1 MKSWLWSGKPWQAFK
16 TFAILFSFTINFIL
30 IIVLLLAAPL
40 ILPIVGQIAV
50 PIVGGLN
57 QSFVDM
63 GEARIVRVIK
73 VDDTIP
79 ISFVLPLNTETNV
92 RITQPV
98 PLSVP
103 ATMVLPAGGGVIN
116 GTVSLSL
123 PAGTTLPVALNLEV
137 PVDQEI
143 PVQLDVAVDIPLNET
158 ELGQPF
164 GDLQA
169 IFTPLDDL
177 LTDLP
182 NSNEE
187 LFNRLLNVGSSAE
200 NQQEASSQ
208 ASSD

>member
-16 TFAILFSFTINFIL
+16 TFAILFSFTINFVL
-30 IIVLLLAAPL
+30 IIVLLLVAPL

-63 GEARIVRVIK
+63 GDARIVRVIN
-73 VDDTIP
+73 VNDTIP
-79 ISFVLPLNTETNV
+79 ISFDLPLSTETNV
-92 RITQPV
+92 RITQAV

-123 PAGTTLPVALNLEV
+123 PAGTTLPVALDLLV

-143 PVQLDVAVDIPLNET
+143 PVQLDVEVDIPLDET

-187 LFNRLLNVGSSAE
+187 FFDRLLNIGPNAEEQQSA
-200 NQQEASSQ
+200 AQ
-208 ASSD
+208 ASTE

>member
-16 TFAILFSFTINFIL
+16 TFAILFSFTVNFIL
-30 IIVLLLAAPL
+30 IIVLLLVAPL

-63 GEARIVRVIK
+63 GKARIVRVIQ
-73 VDDTIP
+73 VDDRIP
-79 ISFVLPLNTETNV
+79 ISFDLPLSTETRV

-116 GTVSLSL
+116 GTVSLNL
-123 PAGTTLPVALNLEV
+123 PAGTELPVALNLVV

-169 IFTPLDDL
+169 IFTPLDEL

-182 NSNEE
+182 GSNEE
-187 LFNRLLNVGSSAE
+187 LFKRLFPTDQNAE
-200 NQQEASSQ
+200 SQQNNAQ
-208 ASSD
+208 ASNE

>member
-16 TFAILFSFTINFIL
+16 TFAILFSFVVNFIL
-30 IIVLLLAAPL
+30 IIVLLLVAPL

-63 GEARIVRVIK
+63 GEARITRVIT
-73 VDDTIP
+73 VDDTLP
-79 ISFVLPLNTETNV
+79 ISFDLPLSTETNV

-98 PLSVP
+98 PLNVP
-103 ATMVLPAGGGVIN
+103 ATMVLPGGGGVIN
-116 GTVSLSL
+116 GTVSLNL
-123 PAGTTLPVALNLEV
+123 PAGTTLPVALNLVV
-137 PVDQEI
+137 PVNQEI
-143 PVQLDVAVDIPLNET
+143 PVQLDVAVDIPLDET

-164 GDLQA
+164 SDLQA
-169 IFTPLDDL
+169 IFTPLDGL

-187 LFNRLLNVGSSAE
+187 LFNRLLNMGSSADA
-200 NQQEASSQ
+200 QQNSAQ
-208 ASSD
+208 ASNE

>member
-16 TFAILFSFTINFIL
+16 TFAILFSFTINFVLIL
-30 IIVLLLAAPL
+30 VLLLATPL

-63 GEARIVRVIK
+63 GQARIVRVIH
-73 VDDTIP
+73 VNDTIP
-79 ISFVLPLNTETNV
+79 ISFELPLSTETNV

-103 ATMVLPAGGGVIN
+103 ATMVLPGGGGVIN
-116 GTVSLSL
+116 GTVSLNL
-123 PAGTTLPVALNLEV
+123 PAGTELPVALDLVV
-137 PVDQEI
+137 PVNQTI
-143 PVQLDVAVDIPLNET
+143 PVQLDVAVDIPLDET

-177 LTDLP
+177 LTNLP
-182 NSNEE
+182 GSNEE
-187 LFNRLLNVGSSAE
+187 LFNRLFTTDQSAE
-200 NQQEASSQ
+200 SQQNGAQ
-208 ASSD
+208 ASTD

>member
-1 MKSWLWSGKPWQAFK
+1 MKSFFWSGKPWQAFK
-16 TFAILFSFTINFIL
+16 TFAILFSFIVNFIL
-30 IIVLLLAAPL
+30 VIVLLLVAPL

-63 GEARIVRVIK
+63 GDARITRVIH
-73 VDDTIP
+73 VDDTLDIA
-79 ISFVLPLNTETNV
+79 FDLPLSTETNV
-92 RITQPV
+92 RITRPV

-103 ATMVLPAGGGVIN
+103 ATMVLPAGGGTIN

-123 PAGTTLPVALNLEV
+123 PAGTQLPVALDLIV
-137 PVDQEI
+137 PVNQEI
-143 PVQLDVAVDIPLNET
+143 PVQLDVAVDIPLDET

-169 IFTPLDDL
+169 IFTPLDGL
-177 LTDLP
+177 LNDLP

-187 LFNRLLNVGSSAE
+187 LFNRLLNMGSNAESQQSSA
-200 NQQEASSQ
+200 Q
-208 ASSD
+208 ASNE